1 MEKGYIPTPNGAP
14 LIPVEDPLADFDEV
28 GDPLTEEEIMGIRQL
43 SNYNEN
49 NKAAPDNNIFFEARS
64 NPLSSKGN

>member
-1 MEKGYIPTPNGAP
+1 MCSSD
-14 LIPVEDPLADFDEV
+14 LIKDPVDDFEEV

-49 NKAAPDNNIFFEARS
+49 NKAAPDNNLFFEARS